1 MVVVRVAV
9 LGVAWCAFAGG
20 VGADARAE
28 DRFLLVVTQDTP
40 SPALVAAAYRGAQAV
55 EATALPDMARE
66 RLARAY
72 PRLFAAG
79 KTATRAS
86 IDAELKAARDAHYQA
101 NFEAAETHFRAAME
115 LAYAEPEIL
124 AESARL
130 LQQLTDAAAVRF
142 RNTLAR
148 GRPEP
153 EARTELHAFVKR
165 FLTVTP
171 TSADHPP
178 AVIAEW
184 EAGRQAALADP
195 GLMSVS
201 VRPLEL
207 ERGGGCRLFVNG
219 GEVGTLP
226 LPGPVRVAR
235 GEHLVQVQCG
245 LQKGWLQRVRVDEKR
260 VSLVVPVRAMVAARA
275 DPDTAGILLVAP
287 EEGDEPALVA
297 AVAEAAGFVGAVA
310 VRAAVGRM
318 EFGRHAAGS
327 SGATREAVA
336 SLIDGNLGAVERVG
350 GRAREA
356 QFGPWPWVIGAV
368 GVGALAT
375 GLALN
380 LIYVDSKDTDPD
392 AAALRTPSTA
402 MYVTG
407 GVLVATGIVLLVV
420 DAASDD
426 GAASARGTRTGAG
439 PGGVAIRF

>member
-1 MVVVRVAV
+1 MVVARLGV
-9 LGVAWCAFAGG
+9 LWVAWCGFA
-20 VGADARAE
+20 VGARAD
-28 DRFLLVVTQDTP
+28 DRFLLVVTEDTP
-40 SPALVAAAYRGAQAV
+40 GPALVASAYRGAQAV

-101 NFEAAETHFRAAME
+101 NFEAAETHFRAAMD
-115 LAYAEPEIL
+115 LAYGEPELL

-130 LQQLTDAAAVRF
+130 LQQLADAAAVRF

-153 EARTELHAFVKR
+153 EARGELHAFVKR

-178 AVIAEW
+178 AVLAEW
-184 EAGRQAALADP
+184 ERGRQAALADP

-201 VRPLEL
+201 VRPLDL

-219 GEVGTLP
+219 GEVATLP
-226 LPGPVRVAR
+226 LPGPVRIAR

-245 LQKGWLQRVRVDEKR
+245 LQRGWLQRVRVDDKR
-260 VSLVVPVRAMVAARA
+260 VSLVVPVQAMVAARA

-287 EEGDEPALVA
+287 EEGDEAGLVT

-310 VRAAVGRM
+310 VRTAVGRM
-318 EFGRHAAGS
+318 EFGRHDAGS

-350 GRAREA
+350 GRAPA
-356 QFGPWPWVIGAV
+356 STFGPWPWVIGGV
-368 GVGALAT
+368 GVAALAT

-380 LIYVDSKDTDPD
+380 LVYVDTKDSDPD
-392 AAALRTPSTA
+392 AAALQTPSTV

-420 DAASDD
+420 DAASSDAP
-426 GAASARGTRTGAG
+426 GSARGPVTSAG